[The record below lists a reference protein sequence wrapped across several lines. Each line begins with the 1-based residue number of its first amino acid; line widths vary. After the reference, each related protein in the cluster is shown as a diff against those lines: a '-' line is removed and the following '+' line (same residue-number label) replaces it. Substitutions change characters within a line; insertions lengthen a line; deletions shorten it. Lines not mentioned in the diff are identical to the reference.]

1 MKSKIKGNKKFAYI
15 LLGAGAIAMTGI
27 AFSAWIITG
36 TITQIDVAN
45 VSVTVGEVKDQR
57 FVATVL
63 ESGRDYDLSFDCE
76 AGDVTTPIIAGDG
89 AKEDL
94 SFGFTVTITNAVDTS
109 TGNLSTAFT
118 GYTLET
124 TYPEDINDI
133 VSTNKLIVLPIDSG
147 RVEIV
152 PGEITLASSVRYNAD
167 GTVNN
172 ESSTW
177 SVTYSAEGSTL
188 KAVFVFSFLWG
199 DYFNG
204 QNPGKYQES
213 EITMPSVSDIDDL
226 KAKLNLLKTTFGS
239 EGSLAMKLTP
249 EVSAGQD

>member
-36 TITQIDVAN
+36 TNTQIDVAN
-45 VSVTVGEVKDQR
+45 VAVTVGEVKDQR

-63 ESGRDYDLSFDCE
+63 ENGRDYYLSFDCE
-76 AGDVTTPIIAGDG
+76 AGDVTMPIIAGDD
-89 AKEDL
+89 ATEDL

-109 TGNLSTAFT
+109 TGKLSTAFT

-124 TYPEDINDI
+124 TYPTGIDNI
-133 VSTNKLIVLPIDSG
+133 VLTDELIVLPIDKG
-147 RVEIV
+147 AVEIDSTD
-152 PGEITLASSVRYNAD
+152 ITLGASVGYNAD
-167 GTVNN
+167 GTVNK
-172 ESSTW
+172 ESTTW

-188 KAVFVFSFLWG
+188 KAVFVFNFLWG

-213 EITMPSVSDIDDL
+213 GITMPSVSDIDDL
-226 KAKLNLLKTTFGS
+226 KDKLELLKTTFGS

-249 EVSAGQD
+249 SVSASQD